1 MQGTVTVRSAAPLG
15 MSFRR
20 MAKGGS
26 MSYEAEISRNNPS
39 AFLFLI
45 DMSGSMTDPY
55 GNGKR
60 KADGVADAINKLLT
74 NLSIKCTKSEGVRDY
89 YDVGVISYGKRVEPA
104 LVGELAGVSLA
115 SISSVA
121 NHPARVEERTKK
133 EDDGAGGVAEV
144 KVKFPVWFDAK
155 AAGST
160 PMCEALKLAHTT
172 LSAWTSNHPYSFPPV
187 VINITDG
194 EATDGDPAVEAEALR
209 NLSTQDGNLF
219 ADHEE
224 GLPDQFAKLLF
235 NMSSVLPEAIR
246 ESAQREGFK
255 VSEKSR
261 GFAFN
266 ADLVELIRFLDIGTR
281 PSNMR

>member
-1 MQGTVTVRSAAPLG
+1 
-15 MSFRR
+15 
-20 MAKGGS
+20 
-26 MSYEAEISRNNPS
+26 MSYEAEVSRNNPS
-39 AFLFLI
+39 AFLFLV

-55 GNGKR
+55 GHGKR

-89 YDVGVISYGKRVEPA
+89 YDVGVISYGKLVEPA
-104 LVGELAGVSLA
+104 LVGELSGQSLA
-115 SISSVA
+115 RISAVA
-121 NHPARVEERTKK
+121 NNPARVEERTKME
-133 EDDGAGGVAEV
+133 EDGVGGIAEI

-172 LSAWTSNHPYSFPPV
+172 LEPWVAQHQYSFPPI

-194 EATDGDPAVEAEALR
+194 ESTDGDPSSDAASLR
-209 NLSTQDGNLF
+209 ALSTQDGNVLLLNCHISGTAGESILF
-219 ADHEE
+219 ADSEE

-235 NMSSVLPEAIR
+235 SMSSVLPPAIR
-246 ESAQREGFK
+246 ESAQREGFR
-255 VSEKSR
+255 VTENSR

-281 PSNMR
+281 PSNLR

>member
-1 MQGTVTVRSAAPLG
+1 
-15 MSFRR
+15 
-20 MAKGGS
+20 
-26 MSYEAEISRNNPS
+26 MSYEAEVSRNNPS

-89 YDVGVISYGKRVEPA
+89 YDVGVISYGKQVEPA
-104 LVGELAGVSLA
+104 LVGELAGQRLA
-115 SISSVA
+115 SISAVA

-133 EDDGAGGVAEV
+133 EDDGAGGIAEV

-155 AAGST
+155 AAGAT
-160 PMCEALKLAHTT
+160 PMCEAFRMAHST
-172 LSAWTSNHPYSFPPV
+172 LQEWVTQHPYSFPPI

-194 EATDGDPAVEAEALR
+194 ESTDGDPSADAANLR
-209 NLSTQDGNLF
+209 SLTTQDGNLLLFNCHISGTAGESILF
-219 ADHEE
+219 ADAEE

-235 NMSSVLPEAIR
+235 SMSSVLPAGIR
-246 ESAQREGFK
+246 ESAAREGYR
-255 VSEKSR
+255 VSENSR

-281 PSNMR
+281 PSNLR

>member
-1 MQGTVTVRSAAPLG
+1 
-15 MSFRR
+15 
-20 MAKGGS
+20 
-26 MSYEAEISRNNPS
+26 
-39 AFLFLI
+39 
-45 DMSGSMTDPY
+45 
-55 GNGKR
+55 
-60 KADGVADAINKLLT
+60 
-74 NLSIKCTKSEGVRDY
+74 
-89 YDVGVISYGKRVEPA
+89 
-104 LVGELAGVSLA
+104 
-115 SISSVA
+115 
-121 NHPARVEERTKK
+121 
-133 EDDGAGGVAEV
+133 
-144 KVKFPVWFDAK
+144 
-155 AAGST
+155 
-160 PMCEALKLAHTT
+160 MCEALKLAHTT
-172 LSAWTSNHPYSFPPV
+172 MSGWVATHPYSFPPV

-209 NLSTQDGNLF
+209 SLATQDGNLLLFNCHISGTSSESILF

-246 ESAQREGFK
+246 ESAGREGFK

>member
-1 MQGTVTVRSAAPLG
+1 
-15 MSFRR
+15 
-20 MAKGGS
+20 
-26 MSYEAEISRNNPS
+26 MSYEAEISRSNPS

-55 GNGKR
+55 AGGKR
-60 KADGVADAINKLLT
+60 KADGVADAINKLLS

-89 YDVGVISYGKRVEPA
+89 YEVGVISYGKQVQPA
-104 LVGELAGVSLA
+104 LGGELAGQPLA
-115 SISSVA
+115 TISNVA

-133 EDDGAGGVAEV
+133 EDDGAGGISEIT
-144 KVKFPVWFDAK
+144 VKFPVWFDAK

-160 PMCEALKLAHTT
+160 PMCKAFKLAHET
-172 LSAWTSNHPYSFPPV
+172 LAPWVAEHKYSFPPI

-194 EATDGDPAVEAEALR
+194 ESTDGDPAVDAASLRALE
-209 NLSTQDGNLF
+209 TQDGNALLFNCHISNAQGSSVLF
-219 ADHEE
+219 ADAEE
-224 GLPDQFAKLLF
+224 GLPDQFAKLLY

-246 ESAQREGFK
+246 EGAQREGFP
-255 VSEKSR
+255 VSDGSR

-281 PSNMR
+281 PSNLR

>member
-1 MQGTVTVRSAAPLG
+1 
-15 MSFRR
+15 
-20 MAKGGS
+20 

-133 EDDGAGGVAEV
+133 EDDGAGGIAEV
-144 KVKFPVWFDAK
+144 KVKFPIWFDAK

-172 LSAWTSNHPYSFPPV
+172 VSEWVGRHPYSFPPI

-194 EATDGDPAVEAEALR
+194 EATDGDLVAEARKLTAVSGEDGSVLLF
-209 NLSTQDGNLF
+209 NIHLSSTAGPSIELPGN
-219 ADHEE
+219 ASK
-224 GLPDQFAKLLF
+224 LPDQHAKALF
-235 NMSSVLPEAIR
+235 EASSTLTPFMVARATELGLPAGEN
-246 ESAQREGFK
+246 
-255 VSEKSR
+255 SR
-261 GFAFN
+261 GFIFN
-266 ADLVELIRFLDIGTR
+266 AQPLHVIHFLDIGTR
-281 PSNMR
+281 PANVRLR

>member
-1 MQGTVTVRSAAPLG
+1 MGVTTYSETF
-15 MSFRR
+15 S
-20 MAKGGS
+20 
-26 MSYEAEISRNNPS
+26 
-39 AFLFLI
+39 
-45 DMSGSMTDPY
+45 
-55 GNGKR
+55 
-60 KADGVADAINKLLT
+60 VADTAGASASVTCTVKL
-74 NLSIKCTKSEGVRDY
+74 SW
-89 YDVGVISYGKRVEPA
+89 PA
-104 LVGELAGVSLA
+104 AVVVPEITPVVLA
-115 SISSVA
+115 SFSPAGSDPEASDHAYGAMPPAALSLTEYGTPLVAVGRVLPVVTTSPETPTVMDSGAPADCAVVSESVTSA
-121 NHPARVEERTKK
+121 
-133 EDDGAGGVAEV
+133 V
-144 KVKFPVWFDAK
+144 KVKLPVWFDAK

-172 LSAWTSNHPYSFPPV
+172 LTAWTSNHPYSFPPV

-209 NLSTQDGNLF
+209 NLSTQDGNLLLFNCHISGTSSDSILF

>member
-1 MQGTVTVRSAAPLG
+1 
-15 MSFRR
+15 
-20 MAKGGS
+20 
-26 MSYEAEISRNNPS
+26 MSYEAEVSRNNPS
-39 AFLFLI
+39 AFLFLV

-55 GNGKR
+55 GHGKR

-89 YDVGVISYGKRVEPA
+89 YDVGVISYGKIVEPA
-104 LVGELAGVSLA
+104 LVGELSGQSLA
-115 SISSVA
+115 SISAVA
-121 NHPARVEERTKK
+121 NNPARIEERTKK
-133 EDDGAGGVAEV
+133 EEDGAGGIAEI

-160 PMCEALKLAHTT
+160 PMCEALKLAYTT
-172 LSAWTSNHPYSFPPV
+172 LEPWVAQHQYSFPPM

-194 EATDGDPAVEAEALR
+194 ESTDGDPSADAASLR
-209 NLSTQDGNLF
+209 SLSTQDGHVLLLNCHISGTAGESILF
-219 ADHEE
+219 ADAEE

-235 NMSSVLPEAIR
+235 SMSSVLPPAIR
-246 ESAQREGFK
+246 ESAQREGFR
-255 VSEKSR
+255 VNENSR

-281 PSNMR
+281 PSNLR

>member
-1 MQGTVTVRSAAPLG
+1 
-15 MSFRR
+15 
-20 MAKGGS
+20 
-26 MSYEAEISRNNPS
+26 MSYEAEVSRNNPS
-39 AFLFLI
+39 VFLFLI

-89 YDVGVISYGKRVEPA
+89 YDVGVISYGKQVQPA
-104 LVGELAGVSLA
+104 LVGELAGQALA

-133 EDDGAGGVAEV
+133 EEDGAGGIAEMT
-144 KVKFPVWFDAK
+144 VKFPVWFDAK
-155 AAGST
+155 AAGAT
-160 PMCEALKLAHTT
+160 PMCEALKLAHST
-172 LSAWTSNHPYSFPPV
+172 LQTWVGQHPYSFPPI

-194 EATDGDPAVEAEALR
+194 ESTDGDPSTDAANLR
-209 NLSTQDGNLF
+209 ALSTQDGNLLLFNCHISGTAGESVLF
-219 ADHEE
+219 ADAEE
-224 GLPDQFAKLLF
+224 GLPDQYAKLLF
-235 NMSSVLPEAIR
+235 SMSSVLPPGIR
-246 ESAQREGFK
+246 ESAQREGFR
-255 VSEKSR
+255 VSDTSR

-281 PSNMR
+281 PSNLR

>member
-1 MQGTVTVRSAAPLG
+1 
-15 MSFRR
+15 
-20 MAKGGS
+20 

-115 SISSVA
+115 SISAVA
-121 NHPARVEERTKK
+121 NHPARVEERTRK
-133 EDDGAGGVAEV
+133 EDDGAGGIAEV

-160 PMCEALKLAHTT
+160 PMCEALKMAHTT
-172 LSAWTSNHPYSFPPV
+172 LTAWVANHPYSFPPI

-194 EATDGDPAVEAEALR
+194 EATDGDPMADAEALR
-209 NLSTQDGNLF
+209 NLSTQDGNLLLLNCHISGTSADSILF
-219 ADHEE
+219 ADHDE

-235 NMSSVLPEAIR
+235 AMSSVLPDPIR

>member
-1 MQGTVTVRSAAPLG
+1 
-15 MSFRR
+15 
-20 MAKGGS
+20 
-26 MSYEAEISRNNPS
+26 MSYEAEVSRNNPS

-89 YDVGVISYGKRVEPA
+89 YDVGVISYGKQVQPA
-104 LVGELAGVSLA
+104 LVGELAGVALSR
-115 SISSVA
+115 ISAVA
-121 NHPARVEERTKK
+121 NNPARVEERTKK
-133 EDDGAGGVAEV
+133 EDDGAGGIAEMR
-144 KVKFPVWFDAK
+144 VKFPVWFDAK
-155 AAGST
+155 AAGAT
-160 PMCEALKLAHTT
+160 PMCEAFKLAHST
-172 LSAWTSNHPYSFPPV
+172 LEPWVTQHAYSFPPI

-194 EATDGDPAVEAEALR
+194 ESTDGDPTSDAERLR
-209 NLSTQDGNLF
+209 ALSTQDGNLLLFNCHISGTNGESILF
-219 ADHEE
+219 ADSDE

-235 NMSSVLPEAIR
+235 NMSSVLPSAIR
-246 ESAQREGFK
+246 DAAQREGYQ
-255 VSEKSR
+255 VSENTR

-281 PSNMR
+281 PSNLR